1 MAGDTR
7 FILNKAVMVVYC
19 WCIYKQA
26 DNITE
31 NFLFFLIK
39 PFGYRRGETK
49 NQSAPAKAFT
59 ATTQASFKNLQYS
72 IYFTGIVGCRLMH
85 VLILK

>member
-7 FILNKAVMVVYC
+7 FILNKGVMVVYC

-26 DNITE
+26 DNLIE

-39 PFGYRRGETK
+39 PLGYPRDETKKSIRRGESFHCK
-49 NQSAPAKAFT
+49 Y
-59 ATTQASFKNLQYS
+59 ASKF
-72 IYFTGIVGCRLMH
+72 
-85 VLILK
+85 